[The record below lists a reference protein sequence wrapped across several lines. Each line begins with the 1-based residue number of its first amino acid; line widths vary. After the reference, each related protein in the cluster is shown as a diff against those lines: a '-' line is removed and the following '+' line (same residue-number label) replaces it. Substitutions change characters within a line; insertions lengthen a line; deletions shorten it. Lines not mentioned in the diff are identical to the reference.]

1 MSGDMSEAGK
11 LAPPA
16 LSTPQPATARGGA
29 LRGYLSNPEG
39 IPLAILVLLLSLF
52 GVLSIPGVVQ
62 GFYFLFD
69 AKGAFSLRTPV
80 SILNGSVLTGII
92 VLTVVML
99 MINGEFD
106 LSVGAILAMGGY
118 IFGTLSVGDTTV
130 LGFIRIGPPLPP
142 LLALL
147 AALAGCTLLGVV
159 NGLIVT
165 TARIPSFI
173 ATLGTLFIFLWLI
186 SLYSGN
192 QSFEATR
199 EEMQRAS
206 LYTIFSGRLRDFSEG
221 IAGPLR
227 NLRVSVFWMAAL
239 AVLMQVVLTRTRFGN
254 QIYAVGGN
262 VQAAKAQGIN
272 VKRIKIAGF
281 ALTGLFAGFAGVVLF
296 SQFGRVQGNSGMQQE
311 LFAIAAAVVG
321 GTLLT
326 GGYGSVIGGLVGIL
340 TISTLRSGVVLLS
353 TPIQNS
359 FIGEIPVIGI
369 YLVRLT
375 ASDNFLTIV
384 GLTIVGAAV
393 LNSYLRRRL

>member
-1 MSGDMSEAGK
+1 MSETGE
-11 LAPPA
+11 
-16 LSTPQPATARGGA
+16 PATPAASTLQRAAARGGA
-29 LRGYLSNPEG
+29 LRGYLANPEG

-52 GVLSIPGVVQ
+52 SILSIPGVVQ

-69 AKGAFSLRTPV
+69 VKGAFSLRTPV

-118 IFGTLSVGDTTV
+118 IFGTLSVGATTV
-130 LGFIRIGPPLPP
+130 LGFIQIGTPLPP
-142 LLALL
+142 LLALIV
-147 AALAGCTLLGVV
+147 ALAGCTLLGVV

-173 ATLGTLFIFLWLI
+173 ATLGTLFIFLWLV

-192 QSFEATR
+192 QSFEASR
-199 EEMQRAS
+199 EEMERAT
-206 LYTIFSGRLRDFSEG
+206 LYTIFSGRLRDFSDG

-227 NLRVSVFWMAAL
+227 NLRVSVFWMVAL
-239 AVLMQVVLTRTRFGN
+239 AVAMQVVLTRTRFGN

-262 VQAAKAQGIN
+262 LQAAKAQGIN

-281 ALTGLFAGFAGVVLF
+281 ALTGMFAGFAGVVLF

-375 ASDNFLTIV
+375 ASDNFLTII

-393 LNSYLRRRL
+393 LNSFIRRRL

>member
-1 MSGDMSEAGK
+1 MSKAGK
-11 LAPPA
+11 PA
-16 LSTPQPATARGGA
+16 IPAGSSLQPAAARGGA

-52 GVLSIPGVVQ
+52 GILSIPGVVQ

-69 AKGAFSLRTPV
+69 VKGAFSLRTPV

-118 IFGTLSVGDTTV
+118 IFGTLSVGATTV
-130 LGFIRIGPPLPP
+130 LGFIQIGTPLPP
-142 LLALL
+142 LLALVV
-147 AALAGCTLLGVV
+147 ALAGCTLLGVV

-206 LYTIFSGRLRDFSEG
+206 LYTIFSGRLRDFSDG

-227 NLRVSVFWMAAL
+227 NLRVSVVWMIAL
-239 AVLMQVVLTRTRFGN
+239 ALAMQVVLTRTRFGN

-272 VKRIKIAGF
+272 VKRIKISGF
-281 ALTGLFAGFAGVVLF
+281 ALTGMFAGFAGVVLF

-393 LNSYLRRRL
+393 LNSYIRRRL

>member
-1 MSGDMSEAGK
+1 MSEK
-11 LAPPA
+11 REPA
-16 LSTPQPATARGGA
+16 VPAASTLQPAPARAGA

-52 GVLSIPGVVQ
+52 GILSIPGVVQ

-69 AKGAFSLRTPV
+69 VKGAFSLRTPV

-130 LGFIRIGPPLPP
+130 LGFIQIGTPLPP
-142 LLALL
+142 LLALVL
-147 AALAGCTLLGVV
+147 ALAGCTLLGVV

-206 LYTIFSGRLRDFSEG
+206 LYTIFSGRLRDFIDG

-227 NLRVSVFWMAAL
+227 NLRVSVFWMIAL
-239 AVLMQVVLTRTRFGN
+239 AVAMQVVLTRTRFGN

-272 VKRIKIAGF
+272 VKRIKISGF
-281 ALTGLFAGFAGVVLF
+281 ALTGMFAGFAGVVLF

-393 LNSYLRRRL
+393 LNSYIRRRL

>member
-1 MSGDMSEAGK
+1 MSTAEASTDETSTAK
-11 LAPPA
+11 TSTAPPA
-16 LSTPQPATARGGA
+16 AGGGA
-29 LRGYLSNPEG
+29 FRRYLNAPAG
-39 IPLAILVLLLSLF
+39 IPAGILILLLSLF

-69 AKGAFSLRTPV
+69 VRGSFSLRTAV

-118 IFGTLSVGDTTV
+118 IFGTLSVGDTTLFSLV
-130 LGFIRIGPPLPP
+130 EIDAPLPP
-142 LLALL
+142 LLALII
-147 AALAGCTLLGVV
+147 ALAGCAALGAV

-173 ATLGTLFIFLWLI
+173 ATLGTLFIFLWLV

-199 EEMQRAS
+199 EEMQRSS
-206 LYTIFSGRLRDFSEG
+206 LYMLVSGRLRDFSDG
-221 IAGPLR
+221 ISGPLG
-227 NLRVSVFWMAAL
+227 NLRVSVFWMVAL
-239 AVLMQVVLTRTRFGN
+239 ALVMQVVLTRTRFGN
-254 QIYAVGGN
+254 QIFAVGGN

-272 VKRIKIAGF
+272 VRRIKISGF
-281 ALTGLFAGFAGVVLF
+281 ALTGTFAGIAGVVLF

-393 LNSYLRRRL
+393 LNSFIRRRL

>member
-1 MSGDMSEAGK
+1 M
-11 LAPPA
+11 
-16 LSTPQPATARGGA
+16 
-29 LRGYLSNPEG
+29 
-39 IPLAILVLLLSLF
+39 
-52 GVLSIPGVVQ
+52 Q

-69 AKGAFSLRTPV
+69 VKGAFSLRTPV

-130 LGFIRIGPPLPP
+130 LGFIQIGTPLPP
-142 LLALL
+142 LLALIV
-147 AALAGCTLLGVV
+147 ALAGCTLLGVV

-165 TARIPSFI
+165 TARFRPSSPRW
-173 ATLGTLFIFLWLI
+173 GTLFIFLWLI

-206 LYTIFSGRLRDFSEG
+206 LYTIFSGRLRDFIDG

-227 NLRVSVFWMAAL
+227 NLRVSVFWMIAL
-239 AVLMQVVLTRTRFGN
+239 AVAMQVVLTRTRFGN

-272 VKRIKIAGF
+272 VKRIKISGF
-281 ALTGLFAGFAGVVLF
+281 ALTGMFAGFAGVVLF

-359 FIGEIPVIGI
+359 FIGEIP
-369 YLVRLT
+369 
-375 ASDNFLTIV
+375 
-384 GLTIVGAAV
+384 
-393 LNSYLRRRL
+393 

>member
-1 MSGDMSEAGK
+1 MSEK
-11 LAPPA
+11 REPA
-16 LSTPQPATARGGA
+16 VPAASTLQPAPARAGA

-52 GVLSIPGVVQ
+52 GILSIPGVVQ

-69 AKGAFSLRTPV
+69 VKGAFSLRTPV

-130 LGFIRIGPPLPP
+130 LGFIQIGTPLPP
-142 LLALL
+142 LLALVL
-147 AALAGCTLLGVV
+147 ALAGCTLLGVV

-206 LYTIFSGRLRDFSEG
+206 LYTIFSGRLRDFSDG

-227 NLRVSVFWMAAL
+227 NLRVSVFWMIAL
-239 AVLMQVVLTRTRFGN
+239 ALAMQVVLTRTRFGN

-272 VKRIKIAGF
+272 VKRIKISGF
-281 ALTGLFAGFAGVVLF
+281 ALTGMFAGFAGVVLF

-393 LNSYLRRRL
+393 LNSYIRRRL

>member
-1 MSGDMSEAGK
+1 MVRPPSAGV
-11 LAPPA
+11 PPN
-16 LSTPQPATARGGA
+16 PVPGNPGGGA
-29 LRGYLSNPEG
+29 LRRYLNAPAG
-39 IPLAILVLLLSLF
+39 IPAAILILLLTVF
-52 GVLSIPGVVQ
+52 GVLSLPGVVQ

-69 AKGAFSLRTPV
+69 AQGSFSLRTAV

-92 VLTVVML
+92 TLTVVML

-118 IFGTLSVGDTTV
+118 IFGSLSVGGTAV
-130 LGFIRIGPPLPP
+130 FSLVEVGAPLPP
-142 LLALL
+142 LLALVI
-147 AALAGCTLLGVV
+147 ALAGCAALGAV

-173 ATLGTLFIFLWLI
+173 ATLGTLFIFLWLV

-199 EEMQRAS
+199 EEMERS
-206 LYTIFSGRLRDFSEG
+206 WLYLLISGRLRDFSAG
-221 IAGPLR
+221 ISGPVG
-227 NLRVSVFWMAAL
+227 NLRVSVFWMIAL
-239 AVLMQVVLTRTRFGN
+239 ALGMQVVLTRTRFGN
-254 QIYAVGGN
+254 QVYAVGGN

-272 VKRIKIAGF
+272 VRKVKIAGF
-281 ALTGLFAGFAGVVLF
+281 ALTGTFAGIAGVALF

-326 GGYGSVIGGLVGIL
+326 GGYGSVIGGLLGIL

-359 FIGEIPVIGI
+359 FIGDIPVIGI

-393 LNSYLRRRL
+393 LNSFIRRRL

>member
-1 MSGDMSEAGK
+1 MSMARTSAIK
-11 LAPPA
+11 PA
-16 LSTPQPATARGGA
+16 ARGGA
-29 LRGYLSNPEG
+29 LRRYLNAPEG
-39 IPLAILVLLLSLF
+39 IPAGILILLLSLF

-69 AKGAFSLRTPV
+69 VRGSFSLRTAV

-118 IFGTLSVGDTTV
+118 IFGTLSVGDTTLFSLV
-130 LGFIRIGPPLPP
+130 RIGAPLPP
-142 LLALL
+142 LLALVI
-147 AALAGCTLLGVV
+147 ALAGCAALGAL

-173 ATLGTLFIFLWLI
+173 ATLGTLFIFLWLV

-206 LYTIFSGRLRDFSEG
+206 LYLLVSGRLRDFIDG
-221 IAGPLR
+221 IAGPLG
-227 NLRVSVFWMAAL
+227 NLRVSVFWMVAL
-239 AVLMQVVLTRTRFGN
+239 ALVMQVVLTRTRFGN
-254 QIYAVGGN
+254 QIFAVGGN

-272 VKRIKIAGF
+272 VRRIKISGF
-281 ALTGLFAGFAGVVLF
+281 ALTGTFAGIAGVVLF

-393 LNSYLRRRL
+393 LNSFIRRRL

>member
-1 MSGDMSEAGK
+1 MSMARTSAAK
-11 LAPPA
+11 PA
-16 LSTPQPATARGGA
+16 ARGGA
-29 LRGYLSNPEG
+29 LRRYLNAPEG
-39 IPLAILVLLLSLF
+39 IPAGILILLLSLF

-69 AKGAFSLRTPV
+69 VRGSFSLRTAV

-118 IFGTLSVGDTTV
+118 IFGTLSVGDTTLFSLV
-130 LGFIRIGPPLPP
+130 RIGAPLPP
-142 LLALL
+142 LLALVI
-147 AALAGCTLLGVV
+147 ALAGCAALGAL

-173 ATLGTLFIFLWLI
+173 ATLGTLFIFLWLV

-206 LYTIFSGRLRDFSEG
+206 LYLLVSGRLRDFIDG
-221 IAGPLR
+221 ISGPLG
-227 NLRVSVFWMAAL
+227 NLRVSVFWMVAL
-239 AVLMQVVLTRTRFGN
+239 ALVMQVVLTRTRFGN
-254 QIYAVGGN
+254 QIFAVGGN

-272 VKRIKIAGF
+272 VRRIKISGF
-281 ALTGLFAGFAGVVLF
+281 ALTGTFAGIAGVVLF

-393 LNSYLRRRL
+393 LNSFIRRRL

>member
-1 MSGDMSEAGK
+1 MSEAGK
-11 LAPPA
+11 PAPPA
-16 LSTPQPATARGGA
+16 ASTLQPPATRGGT
-29 LRGYLSNPEG
+29 LRRYLSNPEG
-39 IPLAILVLLLSLF
+39 IPLAILVLLISLF
-52 GVLSIPGVVQ
+52 SILSIPGVVQ

-69 AKGAFSLRTPV
+69 VKGAFSLRTPV
-80 SILNGSVLTGII
+80 SILNGTVLTGII

-106 LSVGAILAMGGY
+106 LSVSAILGMGGY
-118 IFGTLSVGDTTV
+118 IFGQLSVGDTTV
-130 LGFIRIGPPLPP
+130 FGFIEIGPPLPP
-142 LLALL
+142 LLALIL
-147 AALAGCTLLGVV
+147 ALAGCTLLGVV

-173 ATLGTLFIFLWLI
+173 ATLGTLFIFLWLV

-199 EEMQRAS
+199 EEMERAS
-206 LYTIFSGRLRDFSEG
+206 LYTTFSGRLRDFSDV
-221 IAGPLR
+221 ISGPLR
-227 NLRVSVFWMAAL
+227 NLRVSVFWMVAL
-239 AVLMQVVLTRTRFGN
+239 AVLMQLVLTRTRFGN

-272 VKRIKIAGF
+272 VKRIKISGF
-281 ALTGLFAGFAGVVLF
+281 ALTGMFAGFAGVVLF

-359 FIGEIPVIGI
+359 FVGEIPVIGI

-393 LNSYLRRRL
+393 LNSYIRRRL

>member
-1 MSGDMSEAGK
+1 MSMARTSVAK
-11 LAPPA
+11 PA
-16 LSTPQPATARGGA
+16 ARGGA
-29 LRGYLSNPEG
+29 LRRYLNAPEG
-39 IPLAILVLLLSLF
+39 IPAGILILLLSLF

-69 AKGAFSLRTPV
+69 VRGSFSLRTAV

-118 IFGTLSVGDTTV
+118 IFGTLSVGDTTLFSLV
-130 LGFIRIGPPLPP
+130 EIGAPLPP
-142 LLALL
+142 PLALVI
-147 AALAGCTLLGVV
+147 ALAGCAALGAV

-173 ATLGTLFIFLWLI
+173 ATLGTLFIFLWLV

-206 LYTIFSGRLRDFSEG
+206 LYLLVSGRLRDFIDG
-221 IAGPLR
+221 IAGPLG
-227 NLRVSVFWMAAL
+227 NLRVSVFWMVAL
-239 AVLMQVVLTRTRFGN
+239 ALVMQVVLTRTRFGN
-254 QIYAVGGN
+254 QIFAVGGN

-272 VKRIKIAGF
+272 VRRIKISGF
-281 ALTGLFAGFAGVVLF
+281 ALTGTFAGIAGVVLF

-393 LNSYLRRRL
+393 LNSFIRRRL